1 MVTFFLG
8 CLYLTNSLF
17 LAALFQ
23 HHLKILGFLFNPVN
37 RKFLLSLELPYIV
50 LCFLALLEQGH
61 WFVMLLLSLH
71 LFNSAILLF
80 GPRNFYKATHDIKR
94 ESAPFFLNVM
104 ILTLAIAGA
113 LCIYVSFL

>member
-1 MVTFFLG
+1 MITCFLG
-8 CLYLTNSLF
+8 CLYLANSLF

-37 RKFLLSLELPYIV
+37 RKFLLSLEFPYIV

-61 WFVMLLLSLH
+61 WFLTLLLSLH

-80 GPRNFYKATHDIKR
+80 VSRNFYQATHDIEK
-94 ESAPFFLNVM
+94 ESAPFFLNM
-104 ILTLAIAGA
+104 MMLMLAIAGS